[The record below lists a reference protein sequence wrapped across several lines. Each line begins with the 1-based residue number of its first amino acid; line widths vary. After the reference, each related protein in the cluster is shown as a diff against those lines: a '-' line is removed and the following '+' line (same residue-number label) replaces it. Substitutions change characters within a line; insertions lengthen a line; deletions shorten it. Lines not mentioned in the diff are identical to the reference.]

1 MRVRWPSTIRLKV
14 AGANIPSDDSLGSG
28 LYQYQELAAADT
40 RTASPSNRG
49 LAVVDDSSEMGGFF
63 LVVIARIPKVGSLV
77 CHMHGDSIP
86 SRRAVGGNPIQKK
99 V

>member
-1 MRVRWPSTIRLKV
+1 MRVRCPSTIRLKV
-14 AGANIPSDDSLGSG
+14 AGANIPPDDSLGSG
-28 LYQYQELAAADT
+28 LYQYQELAAAET

-49 LAVVDDSSEMGGFF
+49 LAVVDDSSVMGGFF
-63 LVVIARIPKVGSLV
+63 LVFIARIPKVGSLV

-86 SRRAVGGNPIQKK
+86 GCWVVGGIPMQKK